1 VLTFGGPARLCYHG
15 ISRVYE
21 GTSTLLKDG
30 GRINLTM
37 RRVTKPT

>member
-1 VLTFGGPARLCYHG
+1 MG
-15 ISRVYE
+15 

-37 RRVTKPT
+37 RRVTKPRL